1 MSRFEMSASKP
12 EEIQFE
18 LRAAMTLK
26 EWREIV
32 AEMNKDAIFGA
43 PGHLRDA
50 ITSMIRQASQ
60 TYRYYPEEE
69 PK

>member
-18 LRAAMTLK
+18 LRATMTLG
-26 EWREIV
+26 EWLKI
-32 AEMNKDAIFGA
+32 KDALKDSPAYGPAYWLWESIVKMTQ
-43 PGHLRDA
+43 D
-50 ITSMIRQASQ
+50 ASQ
-60 TYRYYPEEE
+60 TYSYYPEEE